1 MTPKGP
7 DVVSMKKMI
16 TDQLIVKSNN
26 LIEASYRLTTQE
38 QRIILFVASMM
49 KPEDEDFQ
57 EYYIEIQSFMDL
69 IGVSGHSKY
78 KEIKEI
84 TKKLRERTIVIKNLQ
99 ENSEF
104 QVGWVS
110 SFKYYNREGYVK
122 IRLDPELMPY
132 FLKLKE
138 RFTQYHLKNV
148 IKLKS
153 SYSIRVYELLKQYE
167 KVKERYFELPALK
180 KILGIKPGE
189 YKLYGD
195 FNRKVLKNAQ
205 KELEEKTDLKFS
217 YKEKKDA
224 RKVIGINFFITLNLK
239 NYEPTE
245 PEETDSL
252 NIDLYL
258 KLQNYFCLSPE
269 QAKEAIKLR
278 PEAEL
283 QENLAYAEKKYKQG
297 EVESIGSYTWK
308 IIKENIKTQ
317 MSMFDIEKQ
326 KQKAEALKK
335 DIEKQRREN
344 LEIAY
349 QKFKL
354 EKIEELKNSLP
365 GTKLKEIEA
374 IIKEDI
380 EAKQDKKIGQKMF
393 IRLGIEKELLKL
405 ADVPSFE
412 EWQKQMEYN

>member
-1 MTPKGP
+1 
-7 DVVSMKKMI
+7 MKKLI
-16 TDQLIVKSNN
+16 TNQLIVKSNN

-38 QRIILFVASMM
+38 QRIILLVASMM
-49 KPEDEDFQ
+49 RPEDEDFQ
-57 EYYIEIQSFMDL
+57 EYYIEIQSFMDF

-99 ENSEF
+99 ENSET

-110 SFKYYNREGYVK
+110 SFKYYNREGYIK
-122 IRLDPELMPY
+122 IRLDPELIPY

-138 RFTQYHLKNV
+138 RFTQYQLKNV

-153 SYSIRVYELLKQYE
+153 SYSIRLYELLKQYE
-167 KVKERYFELPALK
+167 KVKERYFELPTLK
-180 KILGIKPGE
+180 RILGIKPEE

-195 FNRKVLKNAQ
+195 FNRKVLKKA
-205 KELEEKTDLKFS
+205 KEELKEKTDLKFS

-224 RKVIGINFFITLNLK
+224 RKVIGIYFFIKLNLK
-239 NYEPTE
+239 N
-245 PEETDSL
+245 PETPEAVETDSL
-252 NIDLYL
+252 NLDLYL

-283 QENLAYAEKKYKQG
+283 QENLAYVEKKYKQG
-297 EVESIGSYTWK
+297 EVESIGPYTWK
-308 IIKENIKTQ
+308 IIKENIKPQT
-317 MSMFDIEKQ
+317 SMFDIEKQ

-335 DIEKQRREN
+335 ETEKQRRQN
-344 LEIAY
+344 LEIDY

-354 EKIEELKNSLP
+354 EKIEELKKSLP

-374 IIKEDI
+374 IIKEEI
-380 EAKQDKKIGQKMF
+380 EAKQNKKIGQKMF
-393 IRLGIEKELLKL
+393 IRLGIEKRL
-405 ADVPSFE
+405 AQMAGIPCFA
-412 EWQKQMEYN
+412 EWQTQIEKN

>member
-1 MTPKGP
+1 
-7 DVVSMKKMI
+7 MKKLI
-16 TDQLIVKSNN
+16 TNQLIVKSNN

-38 QRIILFVASMM
+38 QRIILLVASMM
-49 KPEDEDFQ
+49 RPEDEDFQ
-57 EYYIEIQSFMDL
+57 EYYIEIQSFMDF

-99 ENSEF
+99 ENSET

-110 SFKYYNREGYVK
+110 SFKYYNQEGYIK
-122 IRLDPELMPY
+122 IRLDPELIPY

-138 RFTQYHLKNV
+138 RFTQYQLKNV

-153 SYSIRVYELLKQYE
+153 SYSIRLYELLKQYE
-167 KVKERYFELPALK
+167 KVKERYFELPTLK
-180 KILGIKPGE
+180 RILGIKPEE

-195 FNRKVLKNAQ
+195 FNRKVLKKA
-205 KELEEKTDLKFS
+205 KEELKEKTDLKFS

-224 RKVIGINFFITLNLK
+224 RKVIGIYFFIKLNLK
-239 NYEPTE
+239 N
-245 PEETDSL
+245 PETPEAVETDNL
-252 NIDLYL
+252 NLDLYL

-283 QENLAYAEKKYKQG
+283 QENLAYVEKKYKQG
-297 EVESIGSYTWK
+297 EVESIGPYTWK
-308 IIKENIKTQ
+308 IIKENIKPQT
-317 MSMFDIEKQ
+317 SMFDIEKQ

-335 DIEKQRREN
+335 ETEKQRRQN
-344 LEIAY
+344 LEIDY

-354 EKIEELKNSLP
+354 EKIEELKKSLP

-374 IIKEDI
+374 IIKEEI

-393 IRLGIEKELLKL
+393 IRLGIEKRL
-405 ADVPSFE
+405 AQMAGIPCFA
-412 EWQKQMEYN
+412 EWQTQIEKN